1 MPADPARCNQPD
13 GEPGVRLFAGHTGRV
28 AGGLGWPVAGR
39 GVTVQPIGLA
49 IGPEVGCCH
58 SSVPAIPRRRAETSP
73 GHGPLP
79 WDLGLFGGAPRSL
92 LKGRGSADPVGCAD
106 PVVRAAGG
114 GWADSPA

>member
-58 SSVPAIPRRRAETSP
+58 SSVPAMTPETSHAHPGSWPASLGSGLVRRRT
-73 GHGPLP
+73 
-79 WDLGLFGGAPRSL
+79 
-92 LKGRGSADPVGCAD
+92 
-106 PVVRAAGG
+106 
-114 GWADSPA
+114 